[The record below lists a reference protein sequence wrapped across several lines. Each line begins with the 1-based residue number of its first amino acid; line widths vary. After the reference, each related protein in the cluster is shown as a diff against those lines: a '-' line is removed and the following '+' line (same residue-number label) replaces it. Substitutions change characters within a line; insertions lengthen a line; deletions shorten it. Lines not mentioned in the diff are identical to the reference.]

1 MSDAV
6 SLSVSAVYMAL
17 SIALSYGLSRLVP
30 GVIARKTLHILSSLW
45 TVMMVYGFE
54 SVWARV
60 IGPAAFIVIN
70 GVYAWRKDGRLD
82 NGIVSFPVS
91 LLIIS
96 LLYSYG
102 CVSGSTAIAS
112 MLILGF
118 GDGAAAVTGYL
129 LGKTKKSMEG
139 SISMLAVSVVA
150 LMLFSGLSFPFC
162 LLVALLAAAAER
174 LTPSGLDNLTVPL
187 TAALAMEVIC
197 LFR

>member
-6 SLSVSAVYMAL
+6 SLSVSVVYMAL
-17 SIALSYGLSRLVP
+17 SIALSYGLSRFVP
-30 GVIARKTLHILSSLW
+30 GVIARKTLHMLSSLW

-60 IGPAAFIVIN
+60 MGPAAFIVIN

-82 NGIVSFPVS
+82 NGIVSFPLS

-102 CVSGSTAIAS
+102 RVSGSTAIAS
-112 MLILGF
+112 MFILGF

-150 LMLFSGLSFPFC
+150 LMLFSGLSFPLC
-162 LLVALLAAAAER
+162 LIVALLSAAAEH
-174 LTPSGLDNLTVPL
+174 LTPSGLDNLTIPL

>member
-1 MSDAV
+1 MPRPRIEV
-6 SLSVSAVYMAL
+6 C
-17 SIALSYGLSRLVP
+17 YGNLNIP
-30 GVIARKTLHILSSLW
+30 HILICKSEHGPVVVAPFPEEFEYENRDENGYRHRDHYFKENSEGSA
-45 TVMMVYGFE
+45 TVDF
-54 SVWARV
+54 S
-60 IGPAAFIVIN
+60 
-70 GVYAWRKDGRLD
+70 RLD

-102 CVSGSTAIAS
+102 RVSGSTAIAS
-112 MLILGF
+112 MFILGF

-150 LMLFSGLSFPFC
+150 LMLFSGLSFPLC
-162 LLVALLAAAAER
+162 LIVALLATAAER

>member
-60 IGPAAFIVIN
+60 IGPAAFIVI
-70 GVYAWRKDGRLD
+70 
-82 NGIVSFPVS
+82 VSFPVS

-102 CVSGSTAIAS
+102 RVSGSTAIAS
-112 MLILGF
+112 MFILGF

-139 SISMLAVSVVA
+139 SISMLAVSAVV
-150 LMLFSGLSFPFC
+150 LMLFSGLSFPLC